1 MREDNDRKSGVY
13 AFARADV
20 TKKQTE
26 WLKQE
31 SSPLTGLE
39 AQALARPATPEAPL
53 LGSRVAAFSL
63 RPRMVVR
70 VCVCV
75 RAHPGVSPP
84 HRMPVIPN
92 EGSPT

>member
-1 MREDNDRKSGVY
+1 MY

-39 AQALARPATPEAPL
+39 AQALARSAAPEAPL

-70 VCVCV
+70 VCVCA
-75 RAHPGVSPP
+75 RTSWGLSP
-84 HRMPVIPN
+84 
-92 EGSPT
+92 S

>member
-1 MREDNDRKSGVY
+1 MY

-39 AQALARPATPEAPL
+39 AQALARPATLEAPL
-53 LGSRVAAFSL
+53 LGSRVATFSL

-75 RAHPGVSPP
+75 HTSWGLS
-84 HRMPVIPN
+84 
-92 EGSPT
+92 SS

>member
-53 LGSRVAAFSL
+53 LGSRVAAFSVSSHG
-63 RPRMVVR
+63 RSC
-70 VCVCV
+70 VCVCA
-75 RAHPGVSPP
+75 RTSWGLSP
-84 HRMPVIPN
+84 
-92 EGSPT
+92 S